1 MENTVQ
7 LKQYEFGGI
16 ILADFKKVGIL
27 LGSSVLSLSMLSS
40 VASASSP
47 MNEQP
52 ERVQIQVASTDITVT
67 KNDLIKRFRE
77 LFPTQFDFLTA
88 NDFQMS
94 NSHFY
99 PDDETLRHEL
109 SFNKSV
115 NGKHI
120 YGSLG
125 FVGENLDIEN
135 YYYQP
140 ADTKEA
146 LFPAKVTKDEAKKI
160 ATNFVSQFFEKEN
173 YQMET
178 DMPNFFP
185 RQLLTEPISYSF
197 SFSRMENG
205 VSVSDQRIDVSV
217 LGNGDVTSFY
227 KSSSKQGT
235 STFDDV
241 KQIQDE
247 NDIVKKVKENLAVDL
262 FYQVNID
269 YQTDKRSVELVYQ
282 PSSKLQGV
290 HASSG
295 KWLTAT
301 GYTTD
306 FPAVSKMEKIV
317 AEPLPVRQKDIT
329 VEQAKK
335 IAEELL
341 APKSDEVTLS
351 IDSVEEVENQ
361 SGEAVIRIQYM
372 YQYANGGTGTS
383 LEINKSTGEITQFNN
398 LSYDIG
404 ARSVKKPEN
413 DNGISKQ
420 EALVQAKKHLVEWI
434 PSYLHNY
441 AMPIDEPHFDK
452 RQGSY
457 YFSFPRV
464 VNDIPVIGDQIMVAI
479 AADGSLNSL
488 YVEYQEFEEWPS
500 TDKVISKEKAE
511 SILQEGLNLKL
522 SYRKPDN
529 NTDGNHYDL
538 VYAPVFNDSPFAYL
552 DAQTGEWNSWI
563 SGGNSIE
570 ISHPWAQDELNYL
583 IQANII
589 DVKDSESFNGDVA
602 VSKGEALKIVVN
614 SLSYFY
620 EGGYPYE
627 QDDLKQTF
635 ANIDAKHPLYKVVE
649 RAANLGI
656 IKPDDQGF
664 AVDKSITREELAV
677 WYIRI
682 LGLEQAAKDGSIY
695 KNDFAD
701 ADKVSKEYSGYV
713 ALANSIGLLK
723 AEENLFNPTG
733 QVTYAE
739 LAVSAIQ
746 LAHKMSDSGKRLD
759 Y

>member
-1 MENTVQ
+1 M
-7 LKQYEFGGI
+7 
-16 ILADFKKVGIL
+16 ADFKKIGIL
-27 LGSSVLSLSMLSS
+27 LSSSVLSLGMLST

-47 MNEQP
+47 VNVQS

-67 KNDLIKRFRE
+67 KNDLIKKFRE
-77 LFPTQFDFLTA
+77 LFPNQFDFLTA
-88 NDFQMS
+88 SDFQMN

-109 SFNKSV
+109 SFTKIV
-115 NGKHI
+115 NGKRI

-125 FVGENLDIEN
+125 FVGENLDIEQ

-146 LFPAKVTKDEAKKI
+146 LFPAKVSKDEAKKI
-160 ATNFVSQFFEKEN
+160 ATDFVSQFFEKEN
-173 YQMET
+173 YQMES
-178 DMPNFFP
+178 DMPNYFP
-185 RQLLTEPISYSF
+185 QQLLTEPISYSF
-197 SFSRMENG
+197 SFSLMENQ
-205 VSVSDQRIDVSV
+205 VSVSDQRIEVSV
-217 LGNGDVTSFY
+217 LGNGDVISFY
-227 KSSSKQGT
+227 RNQSKQEK

-241 KQIQDE
+241 KKIQDE
-247 NDIVKKVKENLAVDL
+247 KDIIKKLKENLTVDL
-262 FYQVNID
+262 FYQVNMD
-269 YQTDKRSVELVYQ
+269 YRTDKRSVQLVYQ
-282 PSSKLQGV
+282 PTLRLQGV

-306 FPAVSKMEKIV
+306 FPSAIKTEKIV
-317 AEPLPVRQKDIT
+317 AEPLPAKQKDIS

-335 IAEELL
+335 IAEKLL
-341 APKSDEVTLS
+341 VPKSDKVTLS

-383 LEINKSTGEITQFNN
+383 LEINKSTGEVTQFSN
-398 LSYDIG
+398 LSYDMG
-404 ARSVKKPEN
+404 ERFGEQPKN

-420 EALVQAKKHLVEWI
+420 EALTQAKKHLVEWV

-441 AMPIDEPHFDK
+441 AMPIDEPYFDK

-457 YFSFPRV
+457 IFSFPRI
-464 VNDIPVIGDQIMVAI
+464 VNGIPVMGDQMMVAI
-479 AADGSLNSL
+479 AADGSLSSL
-488 YVEYQEFEEWPS
+488 YVDFQQFEEWPS

-511 SILQEGLNLKL
+511 SILQEALNLKL

-538 VYAPVFNDSPFAYL
+538 VYAPVFNESPFAYL
-552 DAQTGEWNSWI
+552 DAKTGEWNSWI
-563 SGGNSIE
+563 SGGNSIV

-589 DVKDSESFNGDVA
+589 DVKDSNSFNGDVA

-620 EGGYPYE
+620 AGGYPY
-627 QDDLKQTF
+627 QNDDLKQTF

-649 RAANLGI
+649 RAAELGI
-656 IKPDDQGF
+656 IQPNEQGF
-664 AVDKSITREELAV
+664 AVDKPITREELAV

-682 LGLEQAAKDGSIY
+682 LGLEQAAKDGNIY

-701 ADKVSKEYSGYV
+701 ADKVNKEYSGYV
-713 ALANSIGLLK
+713 ALANSMGLVK
-723 AEENLFNPTG
+723 AKENNFNPTG
-733 QVTYAE
+733 QVTYAD

-746 LAHKMSDSGKRLD
+746 LAHKMSESGKRLD